1 MDIFEIMSW
10 ARYTFISV
18 MGITKKKR
26 TRAETQTT
34 LYPTHRATLINTPQN
49 ALYYHNL
56 SIYYLYSNNNTH
68 TEEVNKRADD
78 RESHTEWDERKR
90 DKKMY
95 YIMFTRIYE

>member
-56 SIYYLYSNNNTH
+56 SIYYLYSNNHTH

-78 RESHTEWDERKR
+78 RESHTE
-90 DKKMY
+90 
-95 YIMFTRIYE
+95 